1 MQNNN
6 FAETLALVASEF
18 GVEDTAKHGNS
29 IKRSKRP
36 YFKWTDEQLEQ
47 LATLRDEGKSA
58 AEIAEA
64 LGVSRDKVITKL
76 AAMAARQRT
85 GSKTPEQSTETA
97 AEQELST
104 EPVPEAEAEPE
115 QETETEPSAEVE
127 PEPAEEPVE
136 QAAPVEPEEPDLD
149 PDVANF
155 DRLVFA
161 AFTELVGKVDD
172 YNKMSHC
179 WRDGLLKIEHHIGVM
194 LNVALMY
201 PETEKHISAIAAI
214 VAYKCLVRDHADV
227 FSA

>member
-6 FAETLALVASEF
+6 FAETLASVASEF

-36 YFKWTDEQLEQ
+36 YFKWTDEQLLQ
-47 LATLRDEGKSA
+47 LTALRDEGKSA
-58 AEIAEA
+58 NEIAEA

-85 GSKTPEQSTETA
+85 KPEAAREQIKQ

-115 QETETEPSAEVE
+115 QEAETEPSAEVE

-149 PDVANF
+149 PDMANF

-172 YNKMSHC
+172 YNRMSHC
-179 WRDGLLKIEHHIGVM
+179 WRDGLLKIEHHIRVM